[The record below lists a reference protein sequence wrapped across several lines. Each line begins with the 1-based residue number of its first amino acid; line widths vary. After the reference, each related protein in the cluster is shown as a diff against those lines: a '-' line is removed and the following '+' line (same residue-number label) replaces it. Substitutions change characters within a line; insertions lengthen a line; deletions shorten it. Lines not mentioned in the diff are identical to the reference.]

1 MGHQRKDLIHDLL
14 FAIDRVDDGLAG
26 VAAHGGLDGCGVGG
40 VDLQRQQ
47 RGALELFGR
56 LLDDLDLVDLGQAHV
71 DVQDVGA
78 LFLLADAL
86 AHDVVQVAVAQ
97 GLLQALFA
105 GGVDALADDGDL
117 VAVAGKV
124 HDRLSAR
131 DRHAGLAA
139 ARAGRVVI
147 DKRAQGRHVRRR
159 GAAAAAH
166 DAHAVGDHA
175 GDGFG
180 VFGGLDIK
188 DGIAVVV
195 HVGQSC
201 VGLHHNR
208 LVGNGEH
215 TRGESS
221 ELGRSLAAVDA
232 QNVGADGVERDGGN
246 LGTRTQECATVFLE
260 GHGGKDGQVGVLAAG
275 EDGRLDLGQVGHSLD
290 NKEVHTRGDACAHFL
305 GKEVIGL
312 VEAEGAQGAKQRADG
327 ADVTGDV
334 AGAGLAGTGDGRGK
348 DVCHGGGAVEL
359 VGVGAKGVGGD
370 HVAAGLDVLA
380 LNVGNDLG
388 LLKVEQLGQGAG
400 LHAGRLQHGAHAAVK
415 QQVSRAL
422 DGGTQAVILN
432 AKVVDRAR
440 LVCSAITACGIN
452 GCRQRGAVQIMSDK
466 RSKHRWLL
474 MAGIA
479 GGVGG
484 AEAAVLAHAADIA
497 GGAALGVVDFAV
509 EQTNHSGH
517 ALGGHEQ
524 AGGGDGK
531 SNEARGI
538 ECIHDRALGRE
549 RAVAIAGTEAPV
561 AGEPVC
567 SGCSLDPLVHLLD
580 GGLHIG
586 RACGVEHGA
595 FQGLLGSRGAQTAF
609 GRHPEGAGHE
619 RRQAGVFEMSIDIT
633 TPQLNIGA
641 NQADAGLALLVDA
654 RGIDGKHA
662 SHAAGLDIQL

>member
-1 MGHQRKDLIHDLL
+1 MGGLGHDALGDGEAGLGGIGDAALVERKADDVGAVMGDQRKDLIHDLL

-26 VAAHGGLDGCGVGG
+26 VAAHGCLDGCGVGG

-47 RGALELFGR
+47 RGALELLGR

-71 DVQDVGA
+71 DVQDIGA

-105 GGVDALADDGDL
+105 GGIDALADDGDF
-117 VAVAGKV
+117 VAVTGKV
-124 HDRLSAR
+124 HDRLGAR

-139 ARAGRVVI
+139 ARAGRVVV
-147 DKRAQGRHVRRR
+147 DKRAQGRHMRRR
-159 GAAAAAH
+159 GSAAAAH
-166 DAHAVGDHA
+166 DAHAVLDHA
-175 GDGFG
+175 GDGLG

-195 HVGQSC
+195 HVGQSR
-201 VGLHHNR
+201 VSLHHNG

-215 TRGESS
+215 TCGEPS
-221 ELGRSLAAVDA
+221 ELGRALAAVDT
-232 QNVGADGVERDGGN
+232 QNVGADGVERDGGD
-246 LGTRTQECATVFLE
+246 LGARSQEGATVFLK

-275 EDGRLDLGQVGHSLD
+275 EDGRLDLGKVGHGLD
-290 NKEVHTRGDACAHFL
+290 NKEVHARVDAGAHLL

-312 VEAEGAQGAKQRADG
+312 VEAQGAQGAKQRADG
-327 ADVTGDV
+327 ADIADDV
-334 AGAGLAGTGDGRGK
+334 AGAGLAGAGDSGGK
-348 DVCHGGGAVEL
+348 DICHGGGAVEL

-370 HVAAGLDVLA
+370 HVAAGLDILT
-380 LNVGNDLG
+380 LDIGDNLG

-400 LHAGRLQHGAHAAVK
+400 LHAGRLQHGAHAAVE
-415 QQVSRAL
+415 QQVPRAL
-422 DGGTQAVILN
+422 DGGAQAIVLN
-432 AKVVDRAR
+432 AKVVDRAC

-452 GCRQRGAVQIMSDK
+452 GRRQRGAVQIMSDK

-479 GGVGG
+479 GSVGG

-509 EQTNHSGH
+509 EQTNHRGH
-517 ALGGHEQ
+517 ALSGHEQ

-531 SNEARGI
+531 SNEARGV

-561 AGEPVC
+561 AGKPMD
-567 SGCSLDPLVHLLD
+567 GGRSLDLLVHLLD
-580 GGLHIG
+580 GSFHIG
-586 RACGVEHGA
+586 GARGVEHGS
-595 FQGLLGSRGAQTAF
+595 L
-609 GRHPEGAGHE
+609 
-619 RRQAGVFEMSIDIT
+619 
-633 TPQLNIGA
+633 
-641 NQADAGLALLVDA
+641 
-654 RGIDGKHA
+654 
-662 SHAAGLDIQL
+662 